1 MLTRGEHLKIHLVAR
16 VAFSLTHT
24 HYSVWPFTC
33 HGLDNITAIQ
43 NTRLNS
49 IHHLMVNAFR
59 GRGFDALNH
68 WYVHFVVHSS
78 ILGSFFPE
86 LLSPSAMCF
95 APHSIGFLTT
105 VPLFPRH
112 IIRDKT
118 RNPLPHRRDTTNKT
132 KRKTSI
138 CEQRNLQYH
147 APKWRRHVALCHVG
161 LPSYASP
168 GSGHHNHG
176 IPQFV

>member
-1 MLTRGEHLKIHLVAR
+1 M
-16 VAFSLTHT
+16 
-24 HYSVWPFTC
+24 WPFTS

-49 IHHLMVNAFR
+49 IHHLMANAFR

-78 ILGSFFPE
+78 HPWLFFPRTP
-86 LLSPSAMCF
+86 LALAMCF
-95 APHSIGFLTT
+95 APHSTGFLTT

-112 IIRDKT
+112 INQRQNTKS
-118 RNPLPHRRDTTNKT
+118 LPHRRNTTNKT

-176 IPQFV
+176 ISKFV